1 MKTTEW
7 THLGGGNPRVGTCH
21 KKSRKQWGCRIKTRK
36 LGGCRMK
43 NRKWEGCRMKST
55 MEGAGKGIPGCCPGS
70 AGPHLLLT
78 CSTGMLRRLAM
89 SSTVSLVAEMMPTLL
104 AMALAVMGWSPVT
117 IMTWARDKWVTNGW
131 RMEWEKGEC
140 PLVRSRKR
148 SGIRAALCTQ
158 QRGIRGSN
166 CPALY
171 QHPLLTEAALS
182 GLWRRNSSQAARLE

>member
-7 THLGGGNPRVGTCH
+7 THLGRDNSRVGTCH
-21 KKSRKQWGCRIKTRK
+21 KKGRKQRGCRIK
-36 LGGCRMK
+36 
-43 NRKWEGCRMKST
+43 NRKQEGCRMKST
-55 MEGAGKGIPGCCPGS
+55 VEGAGKGILGCCPGS

-117 IMTWARDKWVTNGW
+117 IMTWARHKWVTNGW
-131 RMEWEKGEC
+131 RMEWEKQEC
-140 PLVRSRKR
+140 GSPLLRSRKR
-148 SGIRAALCTQ
+148 SGIRAVLCTQ
-158 QRGIRGSN
+158 QREIRGSN

-171 QHPLLTEAALS
+171 RHPLLTEAALS
-182 GLWRRNSSQAARLE
+182 GLWRKNSSQAARLE